1 MEYDFSALVHTPKIS
16 YIPRCSLVC
25 TFRWKYPRV
34 FSINEE
40 PILFF
45 VFGVW
50 VMQPHISHPSYTLFL
65 AHSSVKKRSSWKL
78 WVLLLSLPILLFR
91 SAPLSAATISWNMA
105 AGGAYTWSNGANW
118 LGGIAPGPGDVANFP
133 DLGVY
138 TTITL
143 SGLPASIT
151 AIVNISGRNVEIAAG
166 STLVL
171 TGGGSNVNGVSFV
184 DVLGTIEF
192 TNLAATTGASGYR
205 IQSGGRMR
213 INGNPT
219 ITGAAVQY
227 FAGSTLE
234 YSGSGNRTA
243 GQELPAAMN
252 GAVIVNKSL
261 ASETITLSAGT
272 NIAGLTVTQG
282 VFDDSGFSSTLS
294 AASSVSINGTLTVAA
309 SGLVTVAAG
318 QTLTMNGTMNLNGGG
333 NQLDIPGST
342 IVIGPSSTI
351 NGAGLIK
358 ADANGTVR
366 MQAATLVPANYTSAW
381 IYCLIVDRA
390 TNVTYTGGLSVGN
403 GGLQLANTGDLF
415 VNCGSL
421 AIIDG
426 IGVSQTSTGRISL
439 VGCGSGLNMQDDNL
453 DGNHYVPNMNN
464 LFINRAGGVNLTNTI
479 DICNLGYIAG
489 ALNINNT
496 GNLIGTACG
505 GIIVPTGQT
514 LNINN
519 GGKVTVLPGKYFNND
534 GTVNVNAGGAIVLDA
549 NAGSNGAV
557 GGANPIT
564 YTTPTSILRYIA
576 SATTVPTKI
585 AGPELPTPT
594 MPGKVEVIR
603 TGGNLLQINTVTN
616 IQGGL
621 DIQSGFCEIIS
632 PGNVTLGAGSLVHTG
647 ALLRVVNG
655 STVSGGAN
663 LTIQSGGI
671 LAFLLSPTATW
682 AGTPT
687 YAAGSLL
694 YYDNT
699 NRTTGA
705 ELPAVMAG
713 NVNLFGGACAITI
726 GASSQLNGALL
737 MTSSTLTVASPNV
750 LTLASA
756 TNVIDAASTFTVNA
770 GAAECAIISGGN
782 LTNNGTMN
790 VNGTLTLDG
799 TGVYNAASANSPTIT
814 GVLRYTG
821 TNPSFT
827 TGKEFPSVGVSSLV
841 VNRAVAG
848 NTVILNTGKT
858 VGVNATITQGILQTS
873 AVGASL
879 THAITGNLVVS
890 ANGRLRMQENSVVT
904 VGGAATYSAAAST
917 LEYAGTISKAATG
930 GELPAA
936 FGGSIIVNNTGH
948 VNAPASP
955 VNLTV
960 GGAGFTLTAGNWRI
974 PAGGSLSLGTGVSL
988 FSGGATSYIE
998 TSPAANGNN
1007 ATITRNLSAAAFWP
1021 IGSTA
1026 GYRPVSTGLPSVTP
1040 TNISLGAA
1048 AASPTG
1054 STDNLPFI
1062 GSAASPGY
1070 WYISANP
1077 ACTAQITVNNPS
1089 VTATSRLGTA
1099 VGANAGGA
1107 YSNVIATAT
1116 PGVSLATI
1124 APVSLVNPNYT
1135 FFAIGTGPSA
1145 NSDIIETPGYT
1156 YSSSIAHSN
1165 AANREPSS
1173 PTTGSDILWSMR
1185 LRDGGGA
1192 ADPDGLTTELNSL
1205 TLNITTDSPS
1215 NPLYQIALFTPG
1227 GVQIGVTQNVSGT
1240 TATTVTFTGLSGAN
1254 VTAPDDGF
1262 IDVVLRGTFQ
1272 QTGVIDTANV
1282 RFQVV
1287 SASANIAGS
1296 TFATANAGGAI
1307 SIDNSV
1313 TTGLPAN
1320 LLKNRID
1327 IVATQLAFPLA
1338 VGNQIV
1344 NTNFTPSISVIAVD
1358 AFNNIDRTITGT
1370 INLTSGLFA
1379 ISGGGSAIVSLGS
1392 GNGSFNAL
1400 QVSNTGVGG
1409 TLTATMGALTG
1420 ASAPFTV
1427 TTIPTYWGC
1436 TIPSTPPA
1444 LPVLGIGGRD
1454 MNFNNVQLN
1463 GGANFLTNVSP
1474 GTPINLTGNW
1484 SMNWPGG
1491 VYCPGCV
1498 VQMYVGIGGG
1508 SGISGNGSSATGF
1521 TYCVGSGVYNGSSG
1535 AMSYVF
1541 NAPAKPG
1548 IYYIS
1553 QSWTLHYYCNPHPV
1567 TFSNNPTYA
1576 IAVIQVVDPIPPSSC
1591 DEADII
1597 QTPAFVFPTNIN
1609 YAAYTGAMSAAHPVV
1624 WGFQVRDYGTIPTQ
1638 GDVDNKPTQVTSIG
1652 INVND
1657 PNGVLQEIALY
1668 NGIGLIETQTVSGS
1682 GLITFSSPAV
1692 AANVIAPDNGTFD
1705 VIVRARFRTTP
1716 ITPPM
1721 DNQNFSFTINQAN
1734 VTLAGAATSTQK
1746 VAFAL
1751 VGPSSTA
1758 GNDNRVVV
1766 TASQLLFQTQ
1776 PPTSTNAAI
1785 TVAPPIVVQAID
1797 ANNNVDVDYAGT
1809 ITLANPNLLA
1819 GGTSTATAGVA
1830 TFATLVLTGAAVTL
1844 PGQVLNATSAPVLT
1858 GAASNTFSIVPS
1870 TFHQML
1876 SGVNAN
1882 VLGNWQLNGVGA
1894 NPTALG
1900 VAGATYLVGAT
1911 PGANPSLVNISAPLT
1926 ISPNSSFIVN
1936 GTSGGSTLNVNAG
1949 QTLTNNGTLSI
1960 QGGARLLLTDD
1971 GTIAAVSANPVTYG
1985 TTNATL
1991 EYAGGGA
1998 LNRTTNP
2005 IEFPSPLNARLVVSR
2020 SMGAFSLNLDASK
2033 IIVGEFQ
2040 KNAAGTMVI
2049 GTGQVLD
2056 LQGGTYY
2063 SGGPLNLTGTGAL
2076 NVPASGSFLITG
2088 GSLNLTGTGAAT
2100 IAGGF
2105 SSQGG
2110 AVNIGTSTLSLGGA
2124 INFGAGTVTPSAGF
2138 GTLDINGA
2146 GAISGTLGGGVQFGQ
2161 FTMNRANQVLT
2172 LSAGSNLRAVN
2183 LSLLNGIIRTSAA
2196 ADYVDVA
2203 GTFTPVGSSTTYIEG
2218 KLRRALLPATLN
2230 NTGSFEFTVGKSG
2243 LFLPITFQN
2252 VTGNNVV
2259 LQAEAF
2265 AVGSGGASGVG
2276 FSNVSTTEYWQTS
2289 LQGGGFSS
2297 GFVQLSRPAPT
2308 LVAAAVVG
2316 HSATQTGSYTGIGG
2330 SVSPPNVLSANP
2342 VLSADRFFALGVLS
2356 NVFYYNSGPAENVT
2370 SWNSDILGIGA
2381 PATDFITGGTT
2392 FIVPSGKNAAF
2403 TSNQTFA
2410 PGVTI
2415 LVNGGGTL
2423 SVRNGSTLNVGIFR
2437 VGADAT
2443 LALVDSAK
2451 INAPSGVN
2459 YLSSTAQLLYQ
2470 TPPVNRVATSN
2481 EFPATMPGSVMVS
2494 NGTVRLDTTTSI
2506 RNITIQGALA
2516 LKNSTL
2522 DFGKDS
2528 TRLRIEGAISFNP
2541 SQFNTNRTHS
2551 LTIAGS
2557 GSISGIINFTNNVIG
2572 SLIMQRPGVTLPLGD
2587 SLEIGSQLSL
2597 LGGNIMPPAS
2607 RVLSLTNSA
2616 DTALVGGS
2624 FSSFVSGTFARALPT
2639 GLTPTDAK
2647 SHFYPIGKGVTYLP
2661 LTLLNATTGSIS
2673 PLVAAEAF
2681 TIGAGGSVALG
2692 VNGALSNT
2700 EHWRVQSLS
2709 SGFSGAQAG
2718 VMRSTTPFTANDKL
2732 VVSSTKTGVYQSAGG
2747 VLTPIAQGTSLVG
2760 DAVENSNERFY
2771 SAVSPTLG
2779 SPRITG
2785 FTPGRGGE
2793 QTTMLVTGTNLI
2805 GVNAVAIG
2813 GIPVASFQVLSST
2826 TISITVGA
2834 VATGPVQIGS
2844 LIGGAASDS
2853 NFTFVPSPRIFN
2865 ASPSPA
2871 GLGVPVTITGDNFTG
2886 ATYMNIGGV
2895 DIPSNL
2901 FTVTMGG
2908 TIITTTVP
2916 VNATNPTIMVSAP
2929 GGTAISTNALVL
2941 LPPPTITSINP
2952 QVASTGESIT
2962 LFGTNFVNIQSLRFG
2977 TTSAQYT
2984 VNSPTRITIV
2994 VPARLN
3000 TAPSQVFITVQ
3011 NGSGTATT
3019 ATRFAYN
3026 PQPGGIPNGVD
3037 PLRLV
3042 VISEVRDK
3050 TPTVGGLVRV
3060 TGANLELIQQIKLIT
3075 VASSTNAS
3083 WLISSSAAL
3092 TLIVPTTGLLK
3103 SSTGTLSSAL
3113 VTMDVLGAFNRVVS
3127 SNAFTVFGIP
3137 SILSITPSEA
3147 NGGEEVIVGGTAMNL
3162 ITNITIGGTAATF
3175 RILDSTRIGVTVP
3188 FRLTADSVRLPA
3200 SGVLGFTSFGGITGT
3215 GGTIINS
3222 ALAGGQPI
3230 ITSFSPTSGPPGT
3243 EVVLLGANLGS
3254 VRDVSVVGLPV
3265 ASFVV
3270 NSPTRMT
3277 LVLSTA
3283 ASIRSH
3289 GPITLQTSFG
3299 TSVDSRTLYT
3309 FPYSLEADQNAA
3321 NAIVASLGGDPSS
3334 LTIQTSNNRIIS
3346 LRLSG
3351 AGLRGPIPPVIA
3363 TLTELRELD
3372 LSNNFLSGAVP
3383 VSLAALKK
3391 LERLNLSNNL
3401 LSGVLTPGV
3410 FCSYGNMRFLDVSR
3424 NNLTGEIPICI
3435 TDLDKI
3441 ETLNLDYNRFTSL
3454 LPWQLGKMTS
3464 LVELRVANNQL
3475 TGELPPELG
3484 TGGVRVTAKK
3494 TAVTTRVPT
3503 VQVIDVSNN
3512 KFSGGIPD
3520 EWGNIPQLTEL
3531 RAVNCGLTGKLPATI
3546 RDWQR
3551 ISIIR
3556 LANNQLSGV
3565 IPDFY
3570 AGSLREFVIDNNRFT
3585 GALPASFSQ
3594 APVLRTLSAANNR
3607 LTLIPNLATSGRLDT
3622 VRLDSNRLEFGSLE
3636 PIRAIFFQANGQDSI
3651 PTGDSIIASLGDVVQ
3666 LASNIGGTSTSH
3678 QWFKNGAMVRG
3689 ATGATLTLQ
3698 GIVPQDVGAYICR
3711 ATNSRVPGVTLFT
3724 QSQRIV
3730 VTSAAQTIAA
3740 PSLIFPSAN
3749 ATNIAPR
3756 PSFRW
3761 SRAAG
3766 ADSYTILVA
3775 RDRALRTDAQSITL
3789 AQPETGDSIVLA
3801 WASAAGRGV
3810 LLERGVQYYWS
3821 VRAAAGSE
3829 QFLPSWS
3836 DTLTFRVVPFG
3847 QDLAFSSVDVG
3858 KATIGDSARATGS
3871 IVNIGDDALL
3881 VQSAQVESGLENVFA
3896 LNFTQKLLPKDASA
3910 SFDVLFKP
3918 NRADTIRA
3926 NVTVRYADAAGQGAR
3941 SVSIDKALVGRGGAL
3956 QVDPLDFDTVRV
3968 GKGSIQSVRIINRS
3982 DKEVI
3987 INSAR
3992 ILVQR
3997 GSMESAFEL
4006 ASSVANLKVAARD
4019 TAFIPIR
4026 CLTLTRGFKNSILE
4040 VVTEN
4045 DKTQADITA
4054 IARLVRPD
4062 DPAVSF
4068 SLQPT
4073 PNEAAPGSAVRLDVV
4088 INDFSQQLAT
4098 ALLSAA
4104 QPEVRLT
4111 LRFDK
4116 QVLALDDASGIARM
4130 QRGSSTNA
4138 IVTVSARWDGRSRAV
4153 ASLQCRAVAGERIT
4167 TPLEIINAEWGSTS
4181 ATAAPDWERRVFV
4194 EEPDIASA
4202 STFTTRVS
4210 TAGGRRLISGTTSA
4224 ALPLL
4229 SLARPNPASDV
4240 ISLSYTLFDDALVT
4254 LDVLNMKGEV
4264 VQVLLAE
4271 TSRSAGE
4278 HSLSASVRTLPTGA
4292 YMLRLRANG
4301 ASSATQ
4307 RMDIGR

>member
-1 MEYDFSALVHTPKIS
+1 MQPLIPQWSPFTFS
-16 YIPRCSLVC
+16 SLV
-25 TFRWKYPRV
+25 TFSHVVDMSKWMKLRQFFGAV
-34 FSINEE
+34 FLI
-40 PILFF
+40 
-45 VFGVW
+45 VFMCCGVGHLHA
-50 VMQPHISHPSYTLFL
+50 QYTFISGNPS
-65 AHSSVKKRSSWKL
+65 
-78 WVLLLSLPILLFR
+78 VLTNWTGAPANFNSGTFTI
-91 SAPLSAATISWNMA
+91 SATAATLPGAWTLG
-105 AGGAYTWSNGANW
+105 AGAT
-118 LGGIAPGPGDVANFP
+118 LTMDV
-133 DLGVY
+133 G
-138 TTITL
+138 
-143 SGLPASIT
+143 
-151 AIVNISGRNVEIAAG
+151 
-166 STLVL
+166 
-171 TGGGSNVNGVSFV
+171 
-184 DVLGTIEF
+184 
-192 TNLAATTGASGYR
+192 
-205 IQSGGRMR
+205 
-213 INGNPT
+213 
-219 ITGAAVQY
+219 
-227 FAGSTLE
+227 
-234 YSGSGNRTA
+234 
-243 GQELPAAMN
+243 
-252 GAVIVNKSL
+252 
-261 ASETITLSAGT
+261 
-272 NIAGLTVTQG
+272 
-282 VFDDSGFSSTLS
+282 
-294 AASSVSINGTLTVAA
+294 GTLLVA
-309 SGLVTVAAG
+309 TG
-318 QTLTMNGTMNLNGGG
+318 QTLTVNGALNLNGTG
-333 NQLDIPGST
+333 NQIDLPGST
-342 IVIGPSSTI
+342 AIFGPSSTI
-351 NGAGLIK
+351 SGAGLVK

-366 MQAATLVPANYTSAW
+366 MQAATLTPGNFTSAW
-381 IYCLIVDRA
+381 IYNLIVDRP
-390 TNVTYTGGLSVGN
+390 TDVTYTGNLTVGN
-403 GGLQLANTGDLF
+403 GGLQLANTGNLF
-415 VNCGSL
+415 INCGGL
-421 AIIDG
+421 TIVDG
-426 IGVSQTSTGRISL
+426 IGVTQTSTGRISAI
-439 VGCGSGLNMQDDNL
+439 GCGSGIVMQDDNL
-453 DGNHYVPNMNN
+453 DGNHYVPGMNN
-464 LFINRAGGVNLTNTI
+464 LYINRAGGVNLTNTM
-479 DICNLGYIAG
+479 DIVNLNYTTG

-496 GNLIGTACG
+496 GNLIGTLPG
-505 GIIVPTGQT
+505 GIVVPTGQT
-514 LNINN
+514 LNVNN
-519 GGKVTVLPGKYFNND
+519 GGRVTVLPGKYFNND
-534 GTVNVNAGGAIVLDA
+534 GTMNVNAGGAVVLDA
-549 NAGSNGAV
+549 NGVSNGVV

-564 YTTPTSILRYIA
+564 YTTPTSVLRYIA

-594 MPGKVEVIR
+594 MPGKVEVVR
-603 TGGNLLQINTVTN
+603 TGGNLLQINTITN

-621 DIQSGFCEIIS
+621 DVQSGFCEVIS
-632 PGNVTLGAGSLVHTG
+632 PGNVTLGAGSLVRTG
-647 ALLRVVNG
+647 ALLRAVNG

-671 LAFLLSPTATW
+671 LAFLFSPTATW
-682 AGTPT
+682 TGTPT

-699 NRTTGA
+699 TRTTGA

-713 NVNLFGGACAITI
+713 NVHLFGGTCAITL
-726 GASSQLNGALL
+726 GASSQLNGSLL
-737 MTSSTLTVASPNV
+737 MTNSTLTVASPNV

-756 TNVIDAASTFTVNA
+756 TNIVDAASTFTVNA
-770 GAAECAIISGGN
+770 GAAECSIISGGN

-799 TGVYNAASANSPTIT
+799 TGFYNVASVNSPTIT

-827 TGKEFPSVGVSSLV
+827 TGKEFPAIGVSNVV

-873 AVGASL
+873 PVGASL
-879 THAITGNLVVS
+879 THAITGNLVVA
-890 ANGRLRMQENSVVT
+890 ANGRLRVQENSVVT
-904 VGGAATYSAAAST
+904 VGVGATYSAATAT
-917 LEYAGTISKAATG
+917 LEYAGTIGKAATG
-930 GELPAA
+930 GELPAT
-936 FGGSIIVNNTGH
+936 FGGSIVVNNTGH

-955 VNLTV
+955 VSLTT

-974 PAGGSLSLGTGVSL
+974 PAAGSLVFGTGVSL

-998 TSPAANGNN
+998 TAPAANGNN
-1007 ATITRNLSAAAFWP
+1007 ATISRNLTTAAFWP

-1026 GYRPVSTGLPSVTP
+1026 GYRPVTTGLPSVAP
-1040 TNISLGAA
+1040 TTITLGAA
-1048 AASPTG
+1048 SASPTG
-1054 STDNLPFI
+1054 STDNAPFM
-1062 GSAASPGY
+1062 GSLTSPGY

-1077 ACTAQITVNNPS
+1077 ACTALITVNNAAI
-1089 VTATSRLGTA
+1089 TATSRLGTS
-1099 VGANAGGA
+1099 VGATAGGA
-1107 YSNVIATAT
+1107 YSDAPAT
-1116 PGVSLATI
+1116 PTAGVSI
-1124 APVSLVNPNYT
+1124 ASSAPISLGNPNFT
-1135 FFAIGTGPSA
+1135 FFALGTGPSA

-1156 YSSSIAHSN
+1156 YTSSIAHSN
-1165 AANREPSS
+1165 PANREPAS
-1173 PTTGSDILWSMR
+1173 PTTGSDVLWSMR

-1192 ADPDGLTTELNSL
+1192 ADADGLTTELNSL

-1215 NPLYQIALFTPG
+1215 SPLYQVALFTPG
-1227 GVQIGVTQNVSGT
+1227 GVQIGATQNVSGT
-1240 TATTVTFTGLSGAN
+1240 TATTVTFAGLSGAN
-1254 VTAPDDGF
+1254 ITAPDNGF
-1262 IDVVLRGTFQ
+1262 IDVVLRGTFK

-1307 SIDNSV
+1307 SIDNTV
-1313 TTGLPAN
+1313 TTGLPVN

-1338 VGNQIV
+1338 IGNQIV

-1379 ISGGGSAIVSLGS
+1379 ISGGGSAVVSLGS
-1392 GNGSFNAL
+1392 GNGSFNSL
-1400 QVSNTGVGG
+1400 QVSNIGVGG

-1420 ASAPFTV
+1420 VSAPFTV

-1436 TIPSTPPA
+1436 TIPSTPPP

-1508 SGISGNGSSATGF
+1508 SGISGDGSSATGF

-1535 AMSYVF
+1535 SMSYVF

-1567 TFSNNPTYA
+1567 TFSNDPTYA

-1591 DEADII
+1591 NEADII
-1597 QTPAFVFPTNIN
+1597 QTPAFIYPTNIN
-1609 YAAYTGAMSAAHPVV
+1609 YAAYTGAMSAAHPAV
-1624 WGFQVRDYGTIPTQ
+1624 WSFQVRDYGTIPSQ

-1668 NGIGLIETQTVSGS
+1668 NGAGLIETQTVSGS
-1682 GLITFSSPAV
+1682 GLVTFSSPAV

-1705 VIVRARFRTTP
+1705 VTVRARFRTTP
-1716 ITPPM
+1716 LTPPM
-1721 DNQNFSFTINQAN
+1721 DNRNFSFTINQAN

-1746 VAFAL
+1746 VAFAA

-1758 GNDNRVVV
+1758 GNNNRVIV
-1766 TASQLLFQTQ
+1766 TANQLLFQTQ
-1776 PPTSTNAAI
+1776 PPTSTNAGI
-1785 TVAPPIVVQAID
+1785 TLAPALVVQAVD
-1797 ANNNVDVDYAGT
+1797 ANNNVDIDYVGT
-1809 ITLANPNLLA
+1809 ITLNNPNLLS
-1819 GGTSTATAGVA
+1819 GGSSPATAGVA
-1830 TFATLVLTGAAVTL
+1830 TFATITLSGAAATL

-1858 GAASNTFSIVPS
+1858 AAASNTFSIVPS
-1870 TFHQML
+1870 VFHQML

-1882 VLGNWQLNGVGA
+1882 VLTNWQLNGVGA
-1894 NPTALG
+1894 NPSALG
-1900 VAGATYLVGAT
+1900 VAGATYVVGAT

-1926 ISPNSSFIVN
+1926 IATNSTFLVN
-1936 GTSGGSTLNVNAG
+1936 GTAGGSTLNVNAG

-1960 QGGARLLLTDD
+1960 QGGGRLLLTDD
-1971 GTIAAVSANPVTYG
+1971 GTIAAVSANPVTYT

-1991 EYAGGGA
+1991 EYTGGGA

-2033 IIVGEFQ
+2033 TVLGEFQ
-2040 KNAAGTMVI
+2040 KNAAGTMVV

-2063 SGGPLNLTGTGAL
+2063 SGGPLNLTGTGSL
-2076 NVPASGSFLITG
+2076 NVPASGTFLITG
-2088 GSLNLTGTGAAT
+2088 GSVNLTGTGAAT

-2110 AVNIGTSTLSLGGA
+2110 AVNIGASTLTLSGA

-2138 GTLDINGA
+2138 GTLDITGA

-2203 GTFTPVGSSTTYIEG
+2203 GTFTPAGSATTYIEG

-2230 NTGSFEFTVGKSG
+2230 NAGSFEFTVGKSG
-2243 LFLPITFQN
+2243 VFLPITFQN

-2276 FSNVSTTEYWQTS
+2276 FSNVSATEYWQSS
-2289 LQGGGFSS
+2289 LQGGAFSS
-2297 GFVQLSRPAPT
+2297 GLVQLSRPAPP

-2330 SVSPPNVLSANP
+2330 SVSSPNVLSASP

-2370 SWNSDILGIGA
+2370 SWNSDILGMGA

-2443 LALVDSAK
+2443 LSLVDSAK

-2459 YLSSTAQLLYQ
+2459 YLSPTAKLLYQ

-2494 NGTVRLDTTTSI
+2494 NGTVRLDTTTSV

-2557 GSISGIINFTNNVIG
+2557 GSISGTINFSNNVIG
-2572 SLIMQRPGVTLPLGD
+2572 SLSMQRLGVTLPLGD
-2587 SLEIGSQLSL
+2587 SLEIGSHLSL
-2597 LGGNIMPPAS
+2597 FSGNIMPPAS

-2616 DTALVGGS
+2616 DTALMGGS
-2624 FSSFVSGTFARALPT
+2624 FSSYVNGIFARTLPA
-2639 GLTPTDAK
+2639 GLTPVDAK
-2647 SHFYPIGKGVTYLP
+2647 THFYPIGKGATYLP
-2661 LTLLNATTGSIS
+2661 LTLLNATTGSVS

-2681 TIGAGGSVALG
+2681 SIGAGGSVALG

-2709 SGFSGAQAG
+2709 SGFAGAQVG
-2718 VMRSTTPFTANDKL
+2718 VMRTNTTFTASDKL

-2760 DAVENSNERFY
+2760 DAVENSTERFY

-2785 FTPGRGGE
+2785 FSPARGGE
-2793 QTTMLVTGTNLI
+2793 QTAMLVTGTNLT

-2813 GIPVASFQVLSST
+2813 GIPVASFLVLSST

-2834 VATGPVQIGS
+2834 VASGPVQIGS
-2844 LIGGAASDS
+2844 PIGGAASDS

-2871 GLGVPVTITGDNFTG
+2871 GLGVPITITGDNFTG
-2886 ATYMNIGGV
+2886 ASYMNIGGV
-2895 DIPSNL
+2895 DIPNNL
-2901 FTVTMGG
+2901 FTVAMGG
-2908 TIITTTVP
+2908 TVITTTVP
-2916 VNATNPTIMVSAP
+2916 VSATNPTIMISAP

-2952 QVASTGESIT
+2952 QVASTNEIIT
-2962 LFGTNFVNIQSLRFG
+2962 LFGTNFVNVQSLRFG

-2984 VNSPTRITIV
+2984 VNSPTRITII
-2994 VPARLN
+2994 VPPRLN

-3011 NGSGTATT
+3011 TGSGTATT

-3037 PLRLV
+3037 PLRVV
-3042 VISEVRDK
+3042 VISEARDK
-3050 TPTVGGLVRV
+3050 ITALGGRVRV
-3060 TGANLELIQQIKLIT
+3060 TGANMELIQQIKLIT
-3075 VASSTNAS
+3075 VAGSTNAS
-3083 WLISSSAAL
+3083 WLLSSSAAL
-3092 TLIVPTTGLLK
+3092 TLIIPTTGLLK
-3103 SSTGTLSSAL
+3103 SSTGTLSSAP

-3127 SNAFTVFGIP
+3127 SDAFTVFGIP

-3147 NGGEEVIVGGTAMNL
+3147 NGGEEVIVSGTAMNL

-3175 RILDSTRIGVTVP
+3175 RILDSTRISVTVP

-3222 ALAGGQPI
+3222 ALAGGQPV

-3254 VRDVSVVGLPV
+3254 VRDVSVVGIPV

-3283 ASIRSH
+3283 ASVRSQ

-3299 TSVDSRTLYT
+3299 TSVDSRTLYS

-3321 NAIVASLGGDPSS
+3321 NAIVASLGGDPSR
-3334 LTIQTSNNRIIS
+3334 LTIQTVNNRITV

-3372 LSNNFLSGAVP
+3372 LSNNVLSGAVP
-3383 VSLAALKK
+3383 VSLSALKK

-3410 FCSYGNMRFLDVSR
+3410 FCSYGNLRFLDVSR
-3424 NNLTGEIPICI
+3424 NNLTGEIPVCI
-3435 TDLDKI
+3435 ADLDKI
-3441 ETLNLDYNRFTSL
+3441 ETLNLTFNRFTSL
-3454 LPWQLGKMTS
+3454 IPWQLGKMTS
-3464 LVELRVANNQL
+3464 LVELRVSNNQL
-3475 TGELPPELG
+3475 TGELPAELG

-3512 KFSGGIPD
+3512 QFSGGIPD

-3531 RAVNCGLTGKLPATI
+3531 SAVNCGLTGKLPATI

-3565 IPDFY
+3565 IPEFY
-3570 AGSLREFVIDNNRFT
+3570 AGSLREFVVDNNRFT

-3607 LTLIPNLATSGRLDT
+3607 LTLIPNLAASGRLDT

-3636 PIRAIFFQANGQDSI
+3636 PIRATFFQANGQDSV
-3651 PTGDSIIASLGDVVQ
+3651 PAGDSIIASLGDVVQ
-3666 LASNIGGTSTSH
+3666 LASNIGGVSTSY
-3678 QWFKNGAMVRG
+3678 QWFKNGVAVRG
-3689 ATGATLTLQ
+3689 AAGATLTLQ
-3698 GIVPQDVGAYICR
+3698 GIVPQDVGTYICR
-3711 ATNSRVPGVTLFT
+3711 ATNSRVQGVTLFT

-3730 VTSAAQTIAA
+3730 ITSATQTIAA

-3761 SRAAG
+3761 SRASG

-3789 AQPETGDSIVLA
+3789 AQPEKGDSIVLP
-3801 WASAAGRGV
+3801 WASAVGRGV

-3821 VRAAAGSE
+3821 VRVAAASE
-3829 QFLPSWS
+3829 EFLPSWS
-3836 DTLTFRVVPFG
+3836 DTLSFRVVPFG

-3926 NVTVRYADAAGQGAR
+3926 NVTVRYADAAGQGVR

-3956 QVDPLDFDTVRV
+3956 QVDPLDFDSVRV
-3968 GKGSIQSVRIINRS
+3968 GKVSVQSVRIINRS

-4006 ASSVANLKVAARD
+4006 VAPVANLKVSARD
-4019 TAFIPIR
+4019 TTFIAIR
-4026 CLTLTRGFKNSILE
+4026 CSALTRGFKSSILE
-4040 VVTEN
+4040 IVTDN

-4054 IARLVRPD
+4054 IARLIRPD

-4073 PNEAAPGSAVRLDVV
+4073 PSEAAPGSAVRLDVV

-4098 ALLSAA
+4098 ALIGAA

-4111 LRFDK
+4111 LRFDR

-4138 IVTVSARWDGRSRAV
+4138 SVTVSTRWDGRSRTV
-4153 ASLQCRAVAGERIT
+4153 ASLQCRAVAGERTT

-4181 ATAAPDWERRVFV
+4181 ATAKPDWERRVFV
-4194 EEPDIASA
+4194 EEPDIVRA

-4210 TAGGRRLISGTTSA
+4210 TAGGRRLISGAISSA
-4224 ALPLL
+4224 TPPLL

-4254 LDVLNMKGEV
+4254 LDVLNMKGDV
-4264 VQVLLAE
+4264 VQILLTE
-4271 TSRSAGE
+4271 TSRTVGE
-4278 HSLSASVRTLPTGA
+4278 HSLSASVRTLPTGT

-4301 ASSATQ
+4301 APSVTQ

>member
-1 MEYDFSALVHTPKIS
+1 
-16 YIPRCSLVC
+16 
-25 TFRWKYPRV
+25 
-34 FSINEE
+34 
-40 PILFF
+40 
-45 VFGVW
+45 
-50 VMQPHISHPSYTLFL
+50 MQPLISEPSYTLFS
-65 AHSSVKKRSSWKL
+65 ACTPMHKGHSWKL
-78 WVLLLSLPILLFR
+78 WVLLLSLPILFFR
-91 SAPLSAATISWNMA
+91 PVPSSAATISWNVA

-118 LGGIAPGPGDVANFP
+118 LGGVAPGPGDVANFP

-143 SGLPASIT
+143 SGLPASVQGI
-151 AIVNISGRNVEIAAG
+151 INISGRNVEIAAG
-166 STLVL
+166 STLVV
-171 TGGGSNVNGVSFV
+171 TAAGSNVNGVSFV

-192 TNLAATTGASGYR
+192 TNTASTTGASGYR
-205 IQSGGRMR
+205 IQAGGRMR

-234 YSGSGNRTA
+234 YSGSGNRTT
-243 GQELPAAMN
+243 GQELPATMN
-252 GAVIVNKSL
+252 GAVIINKSL
-261 ASETITLSAGT
+261 AAETITLSAGT

-282 VFDDSGFSSTLS
+282 VFDAAGFTSTLS
-294 AASSVSINGTLTVAA
+294 ANSSVAVANGTLTIGGG
-309 SGLVTVAAG
+309 GLLTVAAG
-318 QTLTMNGTMNLNGGG
+318 QTLTMNGTLNLNGGG
-333 NQLDIPGST
+333 NQLNLPSST
-342 IVIGPSSTI
+342 IIIGPSSTI
-351 NGAGLIK
+351 VGAGLIK
-358 ADANGTVR
+358 ADANGIVR
-366 MQAATLVPANYTSAW
+366 MQAATLTPANFTSAW
-381 IYCLIVDRA
+381 IYNLIIDRA
-390 TNVTYTGGLSVGN
+390 TNVGWTGAITVGN
-403 GGLQLANTGDLF
+403 GGLQLANTGNFTLS
-415 VNCGSL
+415 CGSL
-421 AIIDG
+421 TIVNG
-426 IGVSQTSTGRISL
+426 IGVTQTSTGKIDIG
-439 VGCGSGLNMQDDNL
+439 GCGSFLTMQDDNL
-453 DGNHYVPNMNN
+453 DGNHYVPGMNN
-464 LFINRAGGVNLTNTI
+464 LNIDGGVGGVNLINTL
-479 DICNLGYIAG
+479 DICNLVYTSG

-496 GNLIGTACG
+496 GNLIGTVCG
-505 GIIVPTGQT
+505 GIVVPAGQT

-519 GGKVTVLPGKYFNND
+519 GGKVTVLPTKYFNNN
-534 GTVNVNAGGAIVLDA
+534 GTVNVNAGGALVLDA
-549 NAGSNGAV
+549 SAGSNGVV

-576 SATTVPTKI
+576 SAATVPTKI

-594 MPGKVEVIR
+594 MPGKVEVVR
-603 TGGNLLQINTVTN
+603 TGGNILQINAVTN

-621 DIQSGFCEIIS
+621 DVQSGFCEIVS

-647 ALLRVVNG
+647 ALLRAVNG

-663 LTIQSGGI
+663 LTVQSGGI
-671 LAFLLSPTATW
+671 LAFLFSPTATW
-682 AGTPT
+682 TGTPT
-687 YAAGSLL
+687 YSAGSLL

-699 NRTTGA
+699 TRTTGN

-713 NVNLFGGACAITI
+713 NVNLFGGTCAITLS
-726 GASSQLNGALL
+726 ASTQLNGSLL
-737 MTSSTLTVASPNV
+737 MTNSTFTVASPNV
-750 LTLASA
+750 LTLANAS
-756 TNVIDAASTFTVNA
+756 NIVDVGSTFTVNA
-770 GAAECAIISGGN
+770 GAAECSVISGGN

-790 VNGTLTLDG
+790 INGTLTLDG
-799 TGVYNAASANSPTIT
+799 TGFYNAASANSPTIT

-827 TGKEFPSVGVSSLV
+827 TGKEFPAVGVSNVV

-858 VGVNATITQGILQTS
+858 VGVNATITQGIVQTS
-873 AVGASL
+873 AVGVSL
-879 THAITGNLVVS
+879 THAITGNLVVA
-890 ANGRLRMQENSVVT
+890 ANGHLRVQENSIVT
-904 VGGAATYSAAAST
+904 VGGATTYSAATSI
-917 LEYAGTISKAATG
+917 LEYAGTIGKAATG
-930 GELPAA
+930 GELPAT
-936 FGGSIIVNNTGH
+936 FGGSIVVNNTGH
-948 VNAPASP
+948 VNAQASP
-955 VNLTV
+955 VSLTT

-974 PAGGSLSLGTGVSL
+974 PAGGSLALGAGVSL
-988 FSGGATSYIE
+988 FSGGASSYIE
-998 TSPAANGNN
+998 TAPAANGNN
-1007 ATITRNLSAAAFWP
+1007 ATVSRNLNSAAFWP

-1026 GYRPVSTGLPSVTP
+1026 GYRPVSTGAPSLASTL
-1040 TNISLGAA
+1040 TLGAA
-1048 AASPTG
+1048 SASPTG
-1054 STDNLPFI
+1054 STDNVPFI

-1077 ACTAQITVNNPS
+1077 TCTALVTVNNPS

-1099 VGANAGGA
+1099 VGANAGGS
-1107 YSNVIATAT
+1107 YSNVLATAT
-1116 PGVSLATI
+1116 PGVSIASV

-1173 PTTGSDILWSMR
+1173 PTTGSDVLWSIR
-1185 LRDGGGA
+1185 VRDGGGA
-1192 ADPDGLTTELNSL
+1192 ADADGLTTELTSL
-1205 TLNITTDSPS
+1205 TLNLTTDSPS

-1227 GVQIGVTQNVSGT
+1227 GVQIGATQNVSGT
-1240 TATTVTFTGLSGAN
+1240 TATTVTFAGLSGAN

-1262 IDVVLRGTFQ
+1262 IDIVLRGTFK

-1282 RFQVV
+1282 RFQVI

-1338 VGNQIV
+1338 IGNQIV

-1379 ISGGGSAIVSLGS
+1379 ISGGGSAVVSLGS
-1392 GNGSFNAL
+1392 GNGSFNSL
-1400 QVSNTGVGG
+1400 QVSNIGVGG

-1420 ASAPFTV
+1420 VSAPFTV
-1427 TTIPTYWGC
+1427 MTIPTYWGC
-1436 TIPSTPPA
+1436 IIPSTPPA

-1535 AMSYVF
+1535 SMSYVF

-1567 TFSNNPTYA
+1567 TFSNDPTYA

-1591 DEADII
+1591 NEADII
-1597 QTPAFVFPTNIN
+1597 QTPAFVYPTNIN
-1609 YAAYTGAMSAAHPVV
+1609 YAAYTGAMSAAHPAV
-1624 WGFQVRDYGTIPTQ
+1624 WSFQVRDYGTIPTQ
-1638 GDVDNKPTQVTSIG
+1638 GDVDNKPTQATSIG

-1668 NGIGLIETQTVSGS
+1668 NGAGLIETQTVSGS
-1682 GLITFSSPAV
+1682 GLVTFSSPAV
-1692 AANVIAPDNGTFD
+1692 AANIIAPDNGTFD
-1705 VIVRARFRTTP
+1705 VTVRARFRTTP

-1721 DNQNFSFTINQAN
+1721 DNRNFSFTINQAN

-1746 VAFAL
+1746 VAFAA

-1758 GNDNRVVV
+1758 GNDNRVIV
-1766 TASQLLFQTQ
+1766 TANQLLFQTQ

-1785 TVAPPIVVQAID
+1785 TLAPALVVQAVD
-1797 ANNNVDVDYAGT
+1797 ANSNVDIDYVGT
-1809 ITLANPNLLA
+1809 ITLANPNLLS
-1819 GGTSTATAGVA
+1819 GGSSAATAGVA
-1830 TFATLVLTGAAVTL
+1830 TFATITLSGAVATL

-1858 GAASNTFSIVPS
+1858 AAVSNAFSIIPS
-1870 TFHQML
+1870 VFHQML

-1882 VLGNWQLNGVGA
+1882 VLTNWQLNGVGA
-1894 NPTALG
+1894 NPSALG
-1900 VAGATYLVGAT
+1900 VAGATYVVGAT

-1926 ISPNSSFIVN
+1926 IAINSTFLVN
-1936 GTSGGSTLNVNAG
+1936 GTAGGSTLNVNAS

-1960 QGGARLLLTDD
+1960 QGGGRLLLTDD
-1971 GTIAAVSANPVTYG
+1971 GTIAAVSANPVVYA

-1991 EYAGGGA
+1991 EYTGAGA

-2005 IEFPSPLNARLVVSR
+2005 IEFPSPLAARLVVSR
-2020 SMGAFSLNLDASK
+2020 TMGAFTLSLDASK
-2033 IIVGEFQ
+2033 TIVGEFQ
-2040 KNAAGTMVI
+2040 KNAAGTMVV
-2049 GTGQVLD
+2049 GAGQTLD

-2063 SGGPLNLTGTGAL
+2063 SGGALNLNGTGAL
-2076 NVPASGSFLITG
+2076 TVPASGTFLITG
-2088 GSLNLTGTGAAT
+2088 GSLNLTGTGTAT
-2100 IAGGF
+2100 IVGGF

-2124 INFGAGTVTPSAGF
+2124 INFGAGTVTPSTGF
-2138 GTLDINGA
+2138 GTLDINGT

-2172 LSAGSNLRAVN
+2172 LSPGVNLRAAN
-2183 LSLLNGIIRTSAA
+2183 LSLLNGIIRTGAP

-2203 GTFTPVGSSTTYIEG
+2203 TTLTASGSATTYIEG
-2218 KLRRALLPATLN
+2218 KLRQAFPGILN
-2230 NTGSFEFTVGKSG
+2230 NAGTFDYPLGKGG
-2243 LFLPITFQN
+2243 LYLPIRFQN
-2252 VTGNNVV
+2252 VTSSSAVV
-2259 LQAEAF
+2259 QAEAF
-2265 AVGSGGASGVG
+2265 NVGSGGASGVG

-2289 LQGGGFSS
+2289 LQGGTFTSAL
-2297 GFVQLSRPAPT
+2297 VQLSRPAPP

-2330 SVSPPNVLSANP
+2330 SVSSPNVLSANP

-2392 FIVPSGKNAAF
+2392 FIVPTGKNAPF

-2459 YLSSTAQLLYQ
+2459 YLSPTAQLLYQ
-2470 TPPVNRVATSN
+2470 TPPLNRVATSN
-2481 EFPATMPGSVMVS
+2481 EFPATMPASVMVS
-2494 NGTVRLDTTTSI
+2494 NGTVRLDTTTSV

-2557 GSISGIINFTNNVIG
+2557 GSISGIINFSNNVIG
-2572 SLIMQRPGVTLPLGD
+2572 SLSMQRSGVTLPLGD

-2597 LGGNIMPPAS
+2597 LSGNIMLPAS

-2624 FSSFVSGTFARALPT
+2624 FSSFVDGIFARALPA
-2639 GLTPTDAK
+2639 GLTPADART
-2647 SHFYPIGKGVTYLP
+2647 HFYPLGKGATYLP
-2661 LTLLNATTGSIS
+2661 LTLLNATTGSVS

-2681 TIGAGGSVALG
+2681 SIGAGGSVALG

-2709 SGFSGAQAG
+2709 GGFAGAQVG
-2718 VMRSTTPFTANDKL
+2718 VMRSTTPFTASDKL

-2760 DAVENSNERFY
+2760 DAVENSTERFY
-2771 SAVSPTLG
+2771 SAVGPTLG
-2779 SPRITG
+2779 APRITG
-2785 FTPGRGGE
+2785 FSPGRGGE
-2793 QTTMLVTGTNLI
+2793 QTTMLVTGTNLT
-2805 GVNAVAIG
+2805 GVSAVAIG
-2813 GIPVASFQVLSST
+2813 GIPVSSFQVLSST
-2826 TISITVGA
+2826 TIIITVGA
-2834 VATGPVQIGS
+2834 VASGPVQIGS
-2844 LIGGAASDS
+2844 PIGGAASDS
-2853 NFTFVPSPRIFN
+2853 SFTFVPSPRIFS

-2871 GLGVPVTITGDNFTG
+2871 GLGVPVVITGDNFTG

-2908 TIITTTVP
+2908 TVIMTTVP
-2916 VNATNPTIMVSAP
+2916 VNATTPTIMISAP

-2952 QVASTGESIT
+2952 QVASTNEIIT

-2977 TTSAQYT
+2977 TTSAQFT
-2984 VNSPTRITIV
+2984 VNSPTRITVIV
-2994 VPARLN
+2994 PPRLN

-3011 NGSGTATT
+3011 TGSGTATT

-3050 TPTVGGLVRV
+3050 ITTLGGQVRV
-3060 TGANLELIQQIKLIT
+3060 TGANMELIQQIKLIT
-3075 VASSTNAS
+3075 VAGSTNAS
-3083 WLISSSAAL
+3083 WLLSSSAAL

-3103 SSTGTLSSAL
+3103 SSTGTLSSAP

-3127 SNAFTVFGIP
+3127 SDAFTVFGIP

-3175 RILDSTRIGVTVP
+3175 RILDSTRISVTVP

-3243 EVVLLGANLGS
+3243 EVILQGANLGS
-3254 VRDVSVVGLPV
+3254 VRDVSVVGIPV

-3277 LVLSTA
+3277 LVLSTS
-3283 ASIRSH
+3283 ASLRSQ

-3309 FPYSLEADQNAA
+3309 FPASLEADQNAV
-3321 NAIVASLGGDPSS
+3321 NAIVASLGGDPSR
-3334 LTIQTSNNRIIS
+3334 LTIQTVNNRITV
-3346 LRLSG
+3346 LRISG
-3351 AGLRGPIPPVIA
+3351 AGLRGPIPPIIS

-3372 LSNNFLSGAVP
+3372 LSNNFLSGTLP
-3383 VSLAALKK
+3383 VSLSVLKK
-3391 LERLNLSNNL
+3391 LERLNLSNNV
-3401 LSGVLTPGV
+3401 LSGDLAPGV
-3410 FCSYGNMRFLDVSR
+3410 VCSYANMRFLDVSR
-3424 NNLTGEIPICI
+3424 NNLTGEIPVCI
-3435 TDLDKI
+3435 ADLDKI
-3441 ETLNLDYNRFTSL
+3441 ETLNLAYNRFKSL
-3454 LPWQLGKMTS
+3454 IPWQLGKMTS
-3464 LVELRVANNQL
+3464 LLELRVSNNQL
-3475 TGELPPELG
+3475 SGELPPEIG

-3503 VQVIDVSNN
+3503 VRVIDVSNN
-3512 KFSGGIPD
+3512 QFSGGIPD
-3520 EWGNIPQLTEL
+3520 EWGNITQLHEL
-3531 RAVNCGLTGKLPATI
+3531 SAVNCGLTGTLPATI
-3546 RDWQR
+3546 NNWQG
-3551 ISIIR
+3551 ISIVR
-3556 LANNQLSGV
+3556 LANNRLSGV
-3565 IPDFY
+3565 IPEVY
-3570 AGSLREFVIDNNRFT
+3570 AGSLREFVVDNNRFT

-3636 PIRAIFFQANGQDSI
+3636 PIRATFFQANGQDSV
-3651 PTGDSIIASLGDVVQ
+3651 PAGDSIIASLGDVVQ
-3666 LASNIGGTSTSH
+3666 LASNIGGASTSY
-3678 QWFKNGAMVRG
+3678 QWFKNGVIVPDAAG
-3689 ATGATLTLQ
+3689 PILTLQ
-3698 GIVPQDVGAYICR
+3698 GITPQDVGAYICR
-3711 ATNSRVPGVTLFT
+3711 ATNSRVRGVTLFT

-3730 VTSAAQTIAA
+3730 LTSATQTIAA

-3761 SRAAG
+3761 SRASG
-3766 ADSYTILVA
+3766 ADSYTVLVA
-3775 RDRALRTDAQSITL
+3775 RDKALRTDAQSITL
-3789 AQPETGDSIVLA
+3789 AQPEKGDSIVLA
-3801 WASAAGRGV
+3801 WASAAGHGV

-3821 VRAAAGSE
+3821 VRAAVGSE
-3829 QFLPSWS
+3829 TFLPSWS
-3836 DTLTFRVVPFG
+3836 DTLSFRVVPFG

-3881 VQSAQVESGLENVFA
+3881 VQSAQVESGLENIFA

-3910 SFDVLFKP
+3910 AFDVFFKP

-3956 QVDPLDFDTVRV
+3956 QVDPLHIDTARV
-3968 GKGSIQSVRIINRS
+3968 GKVRKYTIRVINRS
-3982 DKEVI
+3982 DKDVVI
-3987 INSAR
+3987 NNAR
-3992 ILVQR
+3992 IVVPR
-3997 GSMESAFEL
+3997 GSVENVFALQTSL
-4006 ASSVANLKVAARD
+4006 SNVKLSARD
-4019 TAFIPIR
+4019 TAFIGITCAP
-4026 CLTLTRGFKNSILE
+4026 LTSGFKSSILE
-4040 VVTEN
+4040 IVTDN
-4045 DKTQADITA
+4045 DKTQTDITA
-4054 IARLVRPD
+4054 LARLPKSD

-4073 PNEAAPGSAVRLDVV
+4073 PSEAAPGSAVRLDVV

-4098 ALLSAA
+4098 ALISAA

-4116 QVLALDDASGIARM
+4116 QVLALDDVSGIARM

-4138 IVTVSARWDGRSRAV
+4138 IVTVSARWDGRSRLI
-4153 ASLQCRAVAGERIT
+4153 ASLQCRAVAGERT
-4167 TPLEIINAEWGSTS
+4167 STPLEIINAEWGSTT
-4181 ATAAPDWERRVFV
+4181 ATAKPEWERRVFV
-4194 EEPDIASA
+4194 EEPDIVRA

-4224 ALPLL
+4224 ATPLL

-4240 ISLSYTLFDDALVT
+4240 ISLSYTLFDDALVM

-4264 VQVLLAE
+4264 VQILLAE
-4271 TSRSAGE
+4271 TSRSVGE
-4278 HSLSASVRTLPTGA
+4278 HSLSASVRTLPAGT

-4301 ASSATQ
+4301 ASSVTQ

>member
-1 MEYDFSALVHTPKIS
+1 MQPLISEPSFTLFSACTPMHK
-16 YIPRCSLVC
+16 RC
-25 TFRWKYPRV
+25 
-34 FSINEE
+34 
-40 PILFF
+40 
-45 VFGVW
+45 
-50 VMQPHISHPSYTLFL
+50 
-65 AHSSVKKRSSWKL
+65 SWKL
-78 WVLLLSLPILLFR
+78 WVLLLSLPILFFR
-91 SAPLSAATISWNMA
+91 PVLSSAATISWNVA

-118 LGGIAPGPGDVANFP
+118 AGGVAPGPGDVANFP

-143 SGLPASIT
+143 SGLPASVQGI
-151 AIVNISGRNVEIAAG
+151 INISGRNVEIAAG
-166 STLVL
+166 STLVV
-171 TGGGSNVNGVSFV
+171 TAAGSNVNGTSFI

-192 TNLAATTGASGYR
+192 TNGASTTGASGYR

-234 YSGSGNRTA
+234 YSGSGNRIT
-243 GQELPAAMN
+243 GQELPATMN

-261 ASETITLSAGT
+261 AAETITLSAGT

-282 VFDDSGFSSTLS
+282 VFDAAGFTSTFS
-294 AASSVSINGTLTVAA
+294 AASSVSVNGTLTVAA
-309 SGLVTVAAG
+309 SGLVTVASG

-333 NQLDIPGST
+333 DQLDIP
-342 IVIGPSSTI
+342 SSTLVLAT
-351 NGAGLIK
+351 NSTVTGAGLIK
-358 ADANGTVR
+358 ANSNGTVR
-366 MQAATLVPANYTSAW
+366 IQAATLTPGNFTSAW
-381 IYCLIVDRA
+381 IYCLIVDRP
-390 TNVTYTGGLSVGN
+390 TDVTYTGSLTVGN
-403 GGLQLANTGDLF
+403 GGLQLVNTGNLF
-415 VNCGSL
+415 VNCGGLS
-421 AIIDG
+421 IVDG

-439 VGCGSGLNMQDDNL
+439 VGCGSGLDMQDDNL
-453 DGNHYVPNMNN
+453 DGNHYVPGMNN
-464 LFINRAGGVNLTNTI
+464 LYINRAGGVNLTNTM
-479 DICNLGYIAG
+479 DIVNLNYTSG
-489 ALNINNT
+489 ALNVNNT
-496 GNLIGTACG
+496 GNLIASIPAALT
-505 GIIVPTGQT
+505 VPAGRI

-519 GGKVTVLPGKYFNND
+519 GGKVTILPTRGLINSGTININNGGILEFQGD
-534 GTVNVNAGGAIVLDA
+534 NNPNSRISGAGVYNYSGTLANLNYTLGSASGVWEAGPEFPSPMPGTVNVIKPGNATLFITSTKTMTGPMIVQSGCL
-549 NAGSNGAV
+549 AV
-557 GGANPIT
+557 IT
-564 YTTPTSILRYIA
+564 A
-576 SATTVPTKI
+576 
-585 AGPELPTPT
+585 
-594 MPGKVEVIR
+594 
-603 TGGNLLQINTVTN
+603 GGNL
-616 IQGGL
+616 
-621 DIQSGFCEIIS
+621 
-632 PGNVTLGAGSLVHTG
+632 TLGAGSQVQNG
-647 ALLRVVNG
+647 ATLQAVNN
-655 STVSGGAN
+655 STVGGGAN
-663 LTIQSGGI
+663 LTVQTGGK
-671 LAFLLSPTATW
+671 LQFVNTPKATW
-682 AGTPT
+682 TGMPT
-687 YAAGSLL
+687 YQVNSVLEYFGGPF
-694 YYDNT
+694 
-699 NRTTGA
+699 TTGV
-705 ELPAVMAG
+705 ELPATMNG
-713 NVNLFGGACAITI
+713 NISLNSPGSDATL
-726 GASSQLNGALL
+726 GASTVLNGNLL
-737 MTSSTLTVASPNV
+737 LAASPNNGTFTIASPNI
-750 LTLASA
+750 LTLAGGGNSIG
-756 TNVIDAASTFTVNA
+756 NGSTLVANA
-770 GAAECAIISGGN
+770 GAAECVITSGGD

-790 VNGTLTLDG
+790 INGTLTLDG
-799 TGVYNAASANSPTIT
+799 TGSYNAASANSPTIT

-827 TGKEFPSVGVSSLV
+827 TGKEFPAIGVSSVV

-848 NTVILNTGKT
+848 NMVILNTGKT
-858 VGVNATITQGILQTS
+858 VGMNATITQGILQT
-873 AVGASL
+873 APIGVSL
-879 THAITGNLVVS
+879 THAITGNLVVA

-904 VGGAATYSAAAST
+904 VGVGTTYSAATST
-917 LEYAGTISKAATG
+917 LEYAGTIGKAATG

-936 FGGSIIVNNTGH
+936 MAGTVLVNNSGGVTL
-948 VNAPASP
+948 NAGKTINTLNFTSGRLISSGFGTVVGANLIGGGGTSYYDCAGGGTLSLVLPAG
-955 VNLTV
+955 LTA
-960 GGAGFTLTAGNWRI
+960 GPFTMPLGNGAGFYRPITLSTTTMSGLGSVTTSVFAGA
-974 PAGGSLSLGTGVSL
+974 PG
-988 FSGGATSYIE
+988 GGATDGGGFVGIATVPEYWSVQGANL
-998 TSPAANGNN
+998 TS
-1007 ATITRNLSAAAFWP
+1007 TQM
-1021 IGSTA
+1021 
-1026 GYRPVSTGLPSVTP
+1026 RPSRTP
-1040 TNISLGAA
+1040 TV
-1048 AASPTG
+1048 
-1054 STDNLPFI
+1054 LP
-1062 GSAASPGY
+1062 G
-1070 WYISANP
+1070 
-1077 ACTAQITVNNPS
+1077 
-1089 VTATSRLGTA
+1089 TSRLG
-1099 VGANAGGA
+1099 
-1107 YSNVIATAT
+1107 YSSTVNGTYNNQTAT
-1116 PGVSLATI
+1116 VNSPGSGDMQSTLAL
-1124 APVSLVNPNYT
+1124 AAGFVV
-1135 FFAIGTGPSA
+1135 IGTGPSA

-1156 YSSSIAHSN
+1156 YTSSIAHSN
-1165 AANREPSS
+1165 PANREPAS
-1173 PTTGSDILWSMR
+1173 PTTGSDVLWSMR

-1192 ADPDGLTTELNSL
+1192 ADADALTTELNSL

-1215 NPLYQIALFTPG
+1215 SPLYQVALFTPG

-1240 TATTVTFTGLSGAN
+1240 TATTVTFAGLFGAN
-1254 VTAPDDGF
+1254 VTAPDNGF
-1262 IDVVLRGTFQ
+1262 IDVVLRGTFK

-1287 SASANIAGS
+1287 SAAANIAGS

-1327 IVATQLAFPLA
+1327 IVATQLAFPDA
-1338 VGNQIV
+1338 IGNQIV
-1344 NTNFTPSISVIAVD
+1344 NTNFTPSITVLAVD
-1358 AFNNIDRTITGT
+1358 PFFNVDRTITGT
-1370 INLTSGLFA
+1370 ITLSSGLFT
-1379 ISGGGSAIVSLGS
+1379 ISAGGSAAVPLGTGTS
-1392 GNGSFNAL
+1392 SFAGL
-1400 QVSNTGVGG
+1400 QVSNTG
-1409 TLTATMGALTG
+1409 LTGSLIATMGALTG
-1420 ASAPFTV
+1420 NSATFDV
-1427 TTIPTYWGC
+1427 TTIPTYWDC
-1436 TIPSTPPA
+1436 TIPRIPASVPMLPIGGRSMNFSNVTLSIPPTP
-1444 LPVLGIGGRD
+1444 PVLGQNSI
-1454 MNFNNVQLN
+1454 
-1463 GGANFLTNVSP
+1463 TNVAP
-1474 GTPINLTGNW
+1474 GTTILITGDW
-1484 SMNWPGG
+1484 VMNWPGG

-1498 VQMYVGIGGG
+1498 VQMYVGIG
-1508 SGISGNGSSATGF
+1508 SGFGAAGNGSSAGGF
-1521 TYCVGSGVYNGSSG
+1521 TQCLGSGVYNGSTG
-1535 AMSYVF
+1535 TMNFTF

-1548 IYYIS
+1548 VYYIK
-1553 QSWTLHYYCNPHPV
+1553 QNWTLHYYCNPHPV
-1567 TFSNNPTYA
+1567 TFGSDTANA
-1576 IAVIQVVDPIPPSSC
+1576 IAVIQVVEPTPLGACNEP
-1591 DEADII
+1591 DII
-1597 QTPAFVFPTNIN
+1597 ETPGFVYPANIN
-1609 YAAYTGAMSAAHPVV
+1609 YAVFTSSTMSVGNPAV
-1624 WGFQVRDYGTIPTQ
+1624 WGFRVRDYGTIPTQ
-1638 GDVDNKPTQVTSIG
+1638 GDVDNKPTQITSLG
-1652 INVND
+1652 INVTD
-1657 PNGVLQEIALY
+1657 PGGVLQSIALY
-1668 NGIGLIETQTVSGS
+1668 QGAGQISTPVTVTGS
-1682 GLITFSSPAV
+1682 GLITFPTLGTV
-1692 AANVIAPDNGTFD
+1692 VIAPDNG
-1705 VIVRARFRTTP
+1705 VIDILVRANFRTSAL
-1716 ITPPM
+1716 TPPM
-1721 DNQNFSFTINQAN
+1721 DNRQFSFSISAAN
-1734 VTLAGAATSTQK
+1734 VVTAPNAVSTQKSMITPFVTATSTNN
-1746 VAFAL
+1746 L
-1751 VGPSSTA
+1751 
-1758 GNDNRVVV
+1758 NDNRVTV
-1766 TASQLLFQTQ
+1766 TATKTVYTAQ
-1776 PPTSTNAAI
+1776 PPASTPVGTLI
-1785 TVAPPIVVQAID
+1785 TAPITIRAVDI
-1797 ANNNVDVDYAGT
+1797 NNNIDVDYVTPISISHPRLIGSP
-1809 ITLANPNLLA
+1809 IIIPS
-1819 GGTSTATAGVA
+1819 TSGIA
-1830 TFATLVLTGAAVTL
+1830 TFSGLAFNAAFTNGVLSESSG
-1844 PGQVLNATSAPVLT
+1844 GLT
-1858 GAASNTFSIVPS
+1858 TTNSMSFNVVPA
-1870 TFHQML
+1870 TFHFKFA
-1876 SGVNAN
+1876 SASAN
-1882 VLGNWQLNGVGA
+1882 VLTNWQLAGFPTI
-1894 NPTALG
+1894 NP
-1900 VAGATYLVGAT
+1900 VAIGLSDATYIVGSPAFD
-1911 PGANPSLVNISAPLT
+1911 PAAANITAPLT
-1926 ISPNSSFIVN
+1926 INPNSILQIS
-1936 GTSGGSTLNVNAG
+1936 GTAGGSTLNVNAG

-1960 QGGARLLLTDD
+1960 QGGGRLLLTDD
-1971 GTIAAVSANPVTYG
+1971 GTIAAVSANPVTYT

-1998 LNRTTNP
+1998 MNRTTNP
-2005 IEFPSPLNARLVVSR
+2005 IEFPSPLNARLIVSR

-2033 IIVGEFQ
+2033 TVLGEFQ
-2040 KNAAGTMVI
+2040 KNAAGTMVV

-2063 SGGPLNLTGTGAL
+2063 SGGPLNLTGTGSL
-2076 NVPASGSFLITG
+2076 NVPASGTFLITG

-2110 AVNIGTSTLSLGGA
+2110 AVNIGATTLTLSGA

-2146 GAISGTLGGGVQFGQ
+2146 GAISGTLGGGVQFAQ
-2161 FTMNRANQVLT
+2161 FTMNRANQVLS

-2203 GTFTPVGSSTTYIEG
+2203 GTFTPVGSATTYIEG

-2230 NTGSFEFTVGKSG
+2230 NAGSFEFTVGKSG
-2243 LFLPITFQN
+2243 VFLPITFLN

-2276 FSNVSTTEYWQTS
+2276 FSSVSATEYWQSS
-2289 LQGGGFSS
+2289 LQGGAFSS
-2297 GFVQLSRPAPT
+2297 GLVQLSRPAPP

-2330 SVSPPNVLSANP
+2330 SVSSPNVLSASP

-2392 FIVPSGKNAAF
+2392 FIVPSGKNAPF

-2443 LALVDSAK
+2443 LSLADSAK

-2459 YLSSTAQLLYQ
+2459 YLSPTAQLLYQ
-2470 TPPVNRVATSN
+2470 TPSANRVATSN

-2494 NGTVRLDTTTSI
+2494 NGTVRLDTTTSV
-2506 RNITIQGALA
+2506 RNITIQGALT
-2516 LKNSTL
+2516 LKNSAL

-2557 GSISGIINFTNNVIG
+2557 GSISGTINFSNNVIG
-2572 SLIMQRPGVTLPLGD
+2572 SLSMQRPGVTLLLGD

-2597 LGGNIMPPAS
+2597 FSGNIMPPAS

-2616 DTALVGGS
+2616 DTALMGGS
-2624 FSSFVSGTFARALPT
+2624 FSSFVSGIFARVLPAS
-2639 GLTPTDAK
+2639 LTPADAK
-2647 SHFYPIGKGVTYLP
+2647 THFYPIGKGATYLP
-2661 LTLLNATTGSIS
+2661 LTLLNATTGSVS

-2681 TIGAGGSVALG
+2681 SIGAGGSVALG

-2709 SGFSGAQAG
+2709 SGFAGAQVG
-2718 VMRSTTPFTANDKL
+2718 VMRTSTSFTASDKL

-2760 DAVENSNERFY
+2760 DAVENSTERFY

-2785 FTPGRGGE
+2785 FSPSRGGE
-2793 QTTMLVTGTNLI
+2793 QTTMLVTGTNLT
-2805 GVNAVAIG
+2805 GVSAVAIG

-2834 VATGPVQIGS
+2834 VASGPVQIGS
-2844 LIGGAASDS
+2844 PIGGAASDS
-2853 NFTFVPSPRIFN
+2853 SFTFVPSPRIFN

-2871 GLGVPVTITGDNFTG
+2871 GLGVPIVITGDNFTG
-2886 ATYMNIGGV
+2886 ASYMNIGGV

-2908 TIITTTVP
+2908 TVITTTVP
-2916 VNATNPTIMVSAP
+2916 VNATNPTIMISAP

-2952 QVASTGESIT
+2952 QVASTSEIIT
-2962 LFGTNFVNIQSLRFG
+2962 LFGTNFVNVQSVRFG

-2984 VNSPTRITIV
+2984 VNSPTRITVIV
-2994 VPARLN
+2994 PPRLN

-3011 NGSGTATT
+3011 TGSGTATT

-3042 VISEVRDK
+3042 VISEARDK
-3050 TPTVGGLVRV
+3050 ITTLGGRVRV
-3060 TGANLELIQQIKLIT
+3060 TGANMELIQQIKLIT
-3075 VASSTNAS
+3075 VAGSTNAS
-3083 WLISSSAAL
+3083 WLLSSSAAL

-3103 SSTGTLSSAL
+3103 SSTGTLSSAP

-3137 SILSITPSEA
+3137 SILSITPTEA

-3175 RILDSTRIGVTVP
+3175 RVLDSTRISVTVP

-3222 ALAGGQPI
+3222 ALAGGQPV

-3254 VRDVSVVGLPV
+3254 VRDVAVVGIPV

-3283 ASIRSH
+3283 ASLRSQ

-3299 TSVDSRTLYT
+3299 TSVDSRTLYS

-3321 NAIVASLGGDPSS
+3321 NAIVTSLGGDPSR
-3334 LTIQTSNNRIIS
+3334 LTIQTDNNRITV

-3351 AGLRGPIPPVIA
+3351 AGLRGPIPAVIA

-3372 LSNNFLSGAVP
+3372 LSNNFLSGSVP
-3383 VSLAALKK
+3383 VSLTALKK

-3401 LSGVLTPGV
+3401 LSGALTPGV

-3424 NNLTGEIPICI
+3424 NNLTGEIPVCI
-3435 TDLDKI
+3435 ADLDKI
-3441 ETLNLDYNRFTSL
+3441 EILNLTFNRFTSL
-3454 LPWQLGKMTS
+3454 IPWQLGKMTS
-3464 LVELRVANNQL
+3464 LRELRLGNNQL
-3475 TGELPPELG
+3475 TGELPAELG

-3512 KFSGGIPD
+3512 QFSGGIPD

-3531 RAVNCGLTGKLPATI
+3531 SAVNCGLTGKLPATI

-3556 LANNQLSGV
+3556 LANNKFSGV
-3565 IPDFY
+3565 IPEFY
-3570 AGSLREFVIDNNRFT
+3570 AGSLREFVVDNNRFT

-3607 LTLIPNLATSGRLDT
+3607 LTLIPNLAVSGRLDT

-3636 PIRAIFFQANGQDSI
+3636 PIRATFFQANGQDSV
-3651 PTGDSIIASLGDVVQ
+3651 PAGDSIIASLGDVVQ
-3666 LASNIGGTSTSH
+3666 LASNIGGASTSY
-3678 QWFKNGAMVRG
+3678 QWLKNGVAVRG
-3689 ATGATLTLQ
+3689 AAGATLTLQ
-3698 GIVPQDVGAYICR
+3698 GIVPQDVGTYICR
-3711 ATNSRVPGVTLFT
+3711 ATNSRVQGVTLFT

-3730 VTSAAQTIAA
+3730 LTSATQTIAA

-3761 SRAAG
+3761 SRASG

-3789 AQPETGDSIVLA
+3789 AQPELGDSIVLP

-3821 VRAAAGSE
+3821 VRAAASSE
-3829 QFLPSWS
+3829 EFLPSWS
-3836 DTLTFRVVPFG
+3836 DTLSFRVVPFG

-3956 QVDPLDFDTVRV
+3956 QVDPLDFDSVRV
-3968 GKGSIQSVRIINRS
+3968 GKVSVQSARIINRS

-3992 ILVQR
+3992 ILAQR

-4006 ASSVANLKVAARD
+4006 VAPVANLKISARD
-4019 TAFIPIR
+4019 TIFIPIR
-4026 CLTLTRGFKNSILE
+4026 CLTLTRGFKSSILE
-4040 VVTEN
+4040 IVTDN

-4054 IARLVRPD
+4054 IARLIRPD

-4068 SLQPT
+4068 SVQPS
-4073 PNEAAPGSAVRLDVV
+4073 PSEAAPGSAVRLDVV

-4098 ALLSAA
+4098 ALIGAA

-4138 IVTVSARWDGRSRAV
+4138 SVTVSARWDGRSRTV
-4153 ASLQCRAVAGERIT
+4153 ASLQCRAVAGERT
-4167 TPLEIINAEWGSTS
+4167 TTSLEIINAEWGSTS
-4181 ATAAPDWERRVFV
+4181 ATAKPDWERRVFV
-4194 EEPDIASA
+4194 EEPDIARA

-4210 TAGGRRLISGTTSA
+4210 TAGGRRLISGTTSSA
-4224 ALPLL
+4224 TPPLL

-4254 LDVLNMKGEV
+4254 LDVLNMKGDV
-4264 VQVLLAE
+4264 VQILLAE
-4271 TSRSAGE
+4271 TSRSVGE
-4278 HSLSASVRTLPTGA
+4278 YSLSASVRTLPTGT

-4301 ASSATQ
+4301 ASSVTQ